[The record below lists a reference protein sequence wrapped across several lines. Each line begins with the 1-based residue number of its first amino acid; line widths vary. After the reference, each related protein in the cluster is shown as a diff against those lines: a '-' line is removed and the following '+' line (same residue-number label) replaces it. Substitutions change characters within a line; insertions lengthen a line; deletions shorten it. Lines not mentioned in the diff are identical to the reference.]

1 MKRMMIGIL
10 AGSLI
15 LGSVAAASAAGPF
28 ANREFRQGDRAR

>member
-28 ANREFRQGDRAR
+28 ANRESRPKDRTR